1 MNREDPEQLFEIF
14 DNKIWKNNEDII
26 NDITNKLKEFGYTTI
41 DASKY
46 ASDNEHYINF
56 LCEHKIVCGHI
67 WIYEDRDEGYS
78 FDISEEDANG
88 NLNECSICKKVRTI
102 DICDQKTTENE
113 NKIILDKK
121 TVEEIIKLIESE
133 EYLIV
138 DNDVVVSDEDGIV
151 LTLKE
156 ILKGKHKNY
165 RIEQVTEML

>member
-14 DNKIWKNNEDII
+14 ENRVWNNKEDII
-26 NDITNKLKEFGYTTI
+26 KDITEKLKEFGYTTI
-41 DASKY
+41 DASEY

-78 FDISEEDANG
+78 FDISEENANG
-88 NLNECSICKKVRTI
+88 NLDECSICEKVKTI
-102 DICDQKTTENE
+102 DMSDLKTIEKE
-113 NKIILDKK
+113 IEYDNKIILDKK
-121 TVEEIIKLIESE
+121 TVEEIIKLIDSE

-138 DNDVVVSDEDGIV
+138 DNDVIISDEDGIV

-156 ILKGKHKNY
+156 ILKGKYKNY
-165 RIEQVTEML
+165 VTK

>member
-41 DASKY
+41 DASEY
-46 ASDNEHYINF
+46 ASDNEYYINF

-102 DICDQKTTENE
+102 DIYSQETTGN

-138 DNDVVVSDEDGIV
+138 DNDIVISDEDGIV

-156 ILKGKHKNY
+156 ILKGKHKKY
-165 RIEQVTEML
+165 KTEK